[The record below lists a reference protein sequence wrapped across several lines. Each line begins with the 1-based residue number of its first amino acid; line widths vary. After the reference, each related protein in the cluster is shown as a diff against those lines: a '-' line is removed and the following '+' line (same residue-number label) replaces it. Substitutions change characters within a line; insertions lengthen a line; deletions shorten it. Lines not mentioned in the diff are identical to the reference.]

1 MTQQAFTPEQQQQ
14 AEVVRAQVES
24 FITATR
30 DHKSGLESTYVEIG
44 DRLAEIRT
52 NRYWLLWGFKNFSK
66 YMQSL
71 ESRTQN
77 YHCLG
82 VARDLLPFVSREDLF
97 RIGISKA
104 SVLRAMV
111 KGGKTISAELITVA
125 RERTKEELEGAV
137 SKELGLVEDDEPG
150 VWFSFGGAKMTDQ
163 EKAEFLTT
171 MNTVVRAGDF
181 LGEEITNWQT
191 VPSRRKKLIMQTLC
205 AEFLSTYAEQ
215 VGQVSSGGDEVRAT
229 DPDIPDAE
237 GGSPIA
243 IAA

>member
-1 MTQQAFTPEQQQQ
+1 M
-14 AEVVRAQVES
+14 RAQVES

-82 VARDLLPFVSREDLF
+82 VARDLLPLVLKEDLV

-111 KGGKTISAELITVA
+111 KGGKAISAELITMA
-125 RERTKEELEGAV
+125 RDQTKEELEGAV
-137 SKELGLVEDDEPG
+137 AKELGLVKEERGP
-150 VWFSFGGAKMTDQ
+150 WFSFGGAHMEDA
-163 EKAEFLTT
+163 EKEEFLHT
-171 MNTVVRAGDF
+171 MNLVVRAGD
-181 LGEEITNWQT
+181 LGGEEITNWQDT
-191 VPSRRKKLIMQTLC
+191 PSLRKKQIVQVLL
-205 AEFLSTYAEQ
+205 AEFQATYAEQ
-215 VGQVSSGGDEVRAT
+215 VEQVSPGGNAVWTA